1 MTSPNSHGKS
11 DRIPLCPKVVEKPQ
25 MERVISGWNAGMF
38 IMCSTIGSGIFI
50 SPTAVLAG
58 TGSPGMA
65 LIFWALGG
73 FVFTLNAFIY
83 AELALTFPEMG
94 SDYVF
99 LYHGL
104 GDLPAFIFMWTCLVF
119 ESTSSRCVTS
129 LTVGLYTCSLFW
141 NNVDFMW
148 EAQVVIAI
156 LTLGVLTFIHCR
168 GTFEAVWVSCLL
180 TYSKLV
186 GVAVIIGTGLYQIF
200 DVYHGLPV
208 EDWFQN
214 TTQSLDGYV
223 QAFYATYWAYSGIAP
238 SVTIVEELEQP
249 VKTNLLLAV
258 GLSMTLVTMVY
269 VVTNFAYFL
278 VLSPP
283 ELLSSSAVA
292 VSYMNKALPT
302 LAPVMI
308 FFVICSTLGTLNN
321 TILSVARLLL
331 AGARKGHLPKACSL
345 LNVSRNTPIFNLLM
359 SLFLTIPLL
368 LVGGINQLIQFAGFM
383 SILFGACA
391 IFSLIKLR
399 VTQPCKLKT
408 FQLPLIVPIFQF
420 FVYSLI
426 LSYSVY
432 CRPYTFALALCLV
445 LSGIPV
451 YFIFVDRDLP
461 RLLVSMDER
470 VTCFF
475 QRALNSL
482 PEGLEGK

>member
-1 MTSPNSHGKS
+1 MTSPKIPCKS
-11 DRIPLCPKVVEKPQ
+11 DTIPLCPKMTEKPQ
-25 MERVISGWNAGMF
+25 VKRVISGWNAGMF

-50 SPTAVLAG
+50 SPKAVLAG

-65 LIFWALGG
+65 VIFWALGG

-104 GDLPAFIFMWTCLVF
+104 GDLPAFIFMWTALVF

-141 NNVDFMW
+141 NHVDSLW
-148 EAQVVIAI
+148 QVQVLIAI
-156 LTLGVLTFIHCR
+156 LTLCVLTFIHCR
-168 GTFEAVWVSCLL
+168 GTLEAVWVSSLL

-186 GVAVIIGTGLYQIF
+186 GIAVIIGTALYQIF
-200 DVYHGLPV
+200 NIHHGIPNV
-208 EDWFQN
+208 DKWFQN
-214 TTQSLDGYV
+214 TTQILDGFV

-258 GLSMTLVTMVY
+258 GLSMTLVTLVY
-269 VVTNFAYFL
+269 VTTNFAYCL
-278 VLSPP
+278 VLSPQ
-283 ELLSSSAVA
+283 ELLASSAVA
-292 VSYMNKALPT
+292 VTYMTKAFPI
-302 LAPVMI
+302 LAPIMI

-331 AGARKGHLPKACSL
+331 AGARKGHLPRACSL

-359 SLFLTIPLL
+359 SLVLTIPLL
-368 LVGGINQLIQFAGFM
+368 FFGGINQLIQFSGFM
-383 SILFGACA
+383 SILFGTCA
-391 IFSLIKLR
+391 ILSLIKVRL
-399 VTQPCKLKT
+399 TQPKKVKT
-408 FQLPLIVPIFQF
+408 FQLPLIIPIFQF
-420 FVYSLI
+420 LVYFLI
-426 LSYSVY
+426 LGYSIY

-451 YFIFVDRDLP
+451 YYVFVDRDLP
-461 RLLVSMDER
+461 KILLSLDEH

-482 PEGLEGK
+482 PEDV